1 MGKGAGVTKNV
12 STTGPLG
19 WVEPSY
25 KRQVSRANEL
35 LDSPGP
41 SQYPGS
47 GVAGFSDAEK
57 AGHEYLA
64 GISPEIADYF
74 GKTVKPML
82 EGVMGSSNQ
91 FLDPLNQSIQGAQGT
106 MGKTPMFGENYL
118 REAMAR
124 PGGIASDPIITNAI
138 NAAMQPAFRN
148 LTESVL
154 PNIRNEFAGSGGYGG
169 TRQSLAEA
177 QAAERT
183 TRGAQE
189 TGAQMMNAQLSQA
202 FNNQLEAAGMG
213 QRFDLAEADRM
224 QRGNL
229 GMMGA
234 LGQLYGEGQRGGLQA
249 AGMGAGLTAGMTAPG
264 EILGAVGGQQRTME
278 QANIDDAIKKWN
290 YEQNLP
296 YQKLQEY
303 ANMIKG
309 PFGGVSESEVQAQPD
324 KTSQLLGLISTGVGL
339 TPDVIAALK
348 KIGVIP

>member
-12 STTGPLG
+12 SQTGPLG
-19 WVEPSY
+19 FVLPSY
-25 KRQVSRANEL
+25 EKQVSEANRL
-35 LDSPGP
+35 YNQPGP
-41 SQYPGS
+41 NYFPGQ
-47 GVAGFSDAEK
+47 GVAGFADAEK
-57 AGHEYLA
+57 AGQEYLA
-64 GISPEIADYF
+64 GMAPELADYF
-74 GKTVKPML
+74 RQTQKPFL
-82 EGVMGSSNQ
+82 EGAMNQSSQ

-106 MGKTPMFGENYL
+106 LGKTPMFGENYL
-118 REAMAR
+118 RDAMAL
-124 PGGIASDPIITNAI
+124 PGNISSNPIVTKAI
-138 NAAMQPAFRN
+138 DAAMQPAFRN
-148 LTESVL
+148 LTEQVL
-154 PNIRNEFAGSGGYGG
+154 PNIRNEFAASGGYGG
-169 TRQSLAEA
+169 TRQSLAEG

-189 TGAQMMNAQLSQA
+189 VGAQMMNAQLSQA
-202 FNNQLEAAGMG
+202 FNNQLEAAGLG

-309 PFGGVSESEVQAQPD
+309 PFGGVSSSEVQAQPD
-324 KTSQLLGLISTGVGL
+324 KTSQLLGLITTGVGL
-339 TPDVIAALK
+339 TPDIIAALK